1 MKIKK
6 TFTFV
11 GHEKDIETLSKLFRH
26 IEYLGDVGASRN
38 LVIRVDGDGSGRIKV
53 FNEDG
58 TKIDSDQYNIKQ
70 EAGAIVG
77 VYDIG

>member
-1 MKIKK
+1 MIEK
-6 TFTFV
+6 TFKFV

-26 IEYLGDVGASRN
+26 IEYLGKVGASRN
-38 LVIRVDGDGSGRIKV
+38 LLIRIDGDGSGRIKV

-58 TKIDSDQYNIKQ
+58 TKIDNGKYNTKQ
-70 EAGAIVG
+70 ETGAIVG